1 MNSESHDRPLT
12 PAERRL
18 RLFLRA
24 VGAVMMLALVAA
36 VMPGEWMARA
46 HEALGLGAFPEAPIV
61 RYLARS
67 LSAAYALAGALCG
80 MFAADVRRYDAL
92 IAFVA
97 YATIATGVLL
107 QVTDLALELPAW
119 WKYGEGPADV
129 ALGVVTLVLLN
140 RARIERVK

>member
-1 MNSESHDRPLT
+1 MKSESNDRPLT

-18 RLFLRA
+18 GLFLHA

-36 VMPGEWMARA
+36 VMPGEWMART
-46 HEALGLGAFPEAPIV
+46 HEALGLGAFPDAPIV

-67 LSAAYALAGALCG
+67 LSAFYALAGALCW
-80 MFAADVRRYDAL
+80 MLAADVRRYNPL
-92 IAFVA
+92 IAFLA

-129 ALGVVTLVLLN
+129 ALGAVTLILLN